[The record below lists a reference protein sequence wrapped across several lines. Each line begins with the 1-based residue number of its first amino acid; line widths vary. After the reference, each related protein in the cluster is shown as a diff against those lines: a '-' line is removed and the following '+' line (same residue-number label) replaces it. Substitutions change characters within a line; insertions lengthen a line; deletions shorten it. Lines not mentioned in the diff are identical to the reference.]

1 MEAVTFNKDF
11 FSWLG
16 HATTPEKQ
24 QDIVF
29 YLF

>member
-1 MEAVTFNKDF
+1 MEAVTFDKGL

-16 HATTPEKQ
+16 HATTPENQ

-29 YLF
+29 NLF